1 MIRLQHS
8 RWQTP
13 QFFDRLSFRA
23 KSPDPAMSEPGERVV
38 RAIIPP
44 VRAGENEIELKL
56 IAALQS
62 DGAASFG
69 QLVQRISRDLFD
81 EELRRGAAAVDIG
94 IFGSRLFEPEV
105 AQTLSAGAGTLW
117 EID

>member
-1 MIRLQHS
+1 
-8 RWQTP
+8 
-13 QFFDRLSFRA
+13 
-23 KSPDPAMSEPGERVV
+23 MSEPGERVV
-38 RAIIPP
+38 RAITPP

-81 EELRRGAAAVDIG
+81 EDLMRGSAAVDLG
-94 IFGSRLFEPEV
+94 IFVSLLFEPEV